1 MKKKSL
7 YTAIGRL
14 DRRTDGHGHS
24 YPIILLGGNEYM
36 ADKLDFCGAFG
47 RPWRSMPLYR

>member
-36 ADKLDFCGAFG
+36 ADLQEMII
-47 RPWRSMPLYR
+47 WSLSLIHI